1 MKTLSNILGAV
12 LGAVLGAAVAVTLFG
27 HHQQGEKYEP
37 AKYHHGQSN
46 TGWQQLN
53 TANAN
58 ACYTYMPPADVVRCL
73 IATGAAI

>member
-1 MKTLSNILGAV
+1 MKLFYASLAGLALGFATLWSVGMVERLAV
-12 LGAVLGAAVAVTLFG
+12 S
-27 HHQQGEKYEP
+27 HEP

-53 TANAN
+53 TANAI
-58 ACYTYMPPADVVRCL
+58 ACHTYMPPAGVVRCL